1 MRALIVIKKIGK
13 SFTEFL
19 CRDWTPA
26 EKILVATCCV
36 LYGMIHGFLISP
48 IKKVYRLAVITA
60 ITVITIM
67 AIWMMISC
75 LTTSINPLYP
85 LMKQETVLLISQTV
99 SCLGSYLHRFHFKR
113 GSTPSSNRYPI

>member
-48 IKKVYRLAVITA
+48 IKKGV
-60 ITVITIM
+60 
-67 AIWMMISC
+67 
-75 LTTSINPLYP
+75 SIGCNNGNNIDNCYGDLDDDFMFDDEY
-85 LMKQETVLLISQTV
+85 
-99 SCLGSYLHRFHFKR
+99 
-113 GSTPSSNRYPI
+113 